1 MNGHE
6 SFSLNLA
13 PHRGLGK
20 ESHPS
25 ADLNGLLDGL
35 NVVKLDGG
43 VDAHAM
49 LAKEA
54 VDLFADDE
62 MLVETDIRLAREI
75 DGAHQPRRCQRMGR
89 RADQRHL
96 LLAPR
101 HDFEFAR
108 SSRKG
113 YQSHVDRPVQ

>member
-1 MNGHE
+1 MDGHQ

-35 NVVKLDGG
+35 NVVELDGD

-62 MLVETDIRLAREI
+62 MWVETDIRLAGEI
-75 DGAHQPRRCQRMGR
+75 GGAHEPGGCQRMGR
-89 RADQRHL
+89 GADEHHL

-108 SSRKG
+108 FSRKR
-113 YQSHVDRPVQ
+113 YQSNVD